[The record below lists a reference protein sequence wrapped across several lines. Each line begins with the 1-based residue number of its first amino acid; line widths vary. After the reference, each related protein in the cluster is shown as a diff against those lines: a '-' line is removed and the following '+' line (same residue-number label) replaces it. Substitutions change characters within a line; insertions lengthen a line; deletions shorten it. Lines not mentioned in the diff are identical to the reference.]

1 MYKSEKIGILLL
13 FISHAAQAHICR
25 TLEVKQDAVAQ
36 EERLQ
41 FHFLRNGF
49 GRNPGLTLNLTPPP
63 QLPFQI
69 QIHAK
74 MEEMCTDAKKSC
86 KFCTKFCTKRKAQVF
101 LNEHQLRWAQ
111 QNRFSVAGKTLC
123 SCFWF
128 KPQNSSDRRSE
139 RGNSY
144 AADKFPLDLPCR
156 HTVLRCSAC
165 H

>member
-1 MYKSEKIGILLL
+1 MCISVVRRRWALNPAALRSVGWDSTKEKKQRLSDGKVKSTNNSLRIGRESRGSSKNISVQIWEIGILLL
-13 FISHAAQAHICR
+13 FVSHAAQAHICR

-74 MEEMCTDAKKSC
+74 MEEMCTDAKKILQILH
-86 KFCTKFCTKRKAQVF
+86 KILHKTK
-101 LNEHQLRWAQ
+101 
-111 QNRFSVAGKTLC
+111 SP
-123 SCFWF
+123 S
-128 KPQNSSDRRSE
+128 
-139 RGNSY
+139 
-144 AADKFPLDLPCR
+144 FP
-156 HTVLRCSAC
+156 
-165 H
+165 

>member
-1 MYKSEKIGILLL
+1 MRNRNTSALCFTCSSGAYMQDSGGQAGCSGSRGKAPISLSQEWVWSQPRPDPKSDP
-13 FISHAAQAHICR
+13 SSPAALSNTDTC
-25 TLEVKQDAVAQ
+25 K
-36 EERLQ
+36 
-41 FHFLRNGF
+41 NG
-49 GRNPGLTLNLTPPP
+49 GNVHRC
-63 QLPFQI
+63 
-69 QIHAK
+69 K
-74 MEEMCTDAKKSC
+74 KKSC
-86 KFCTKFCTKRKAQVF
+86 KFCIKFCTKRKAQVF